1 MTDQVEHADVV
12 IVGSGFGG
20 SVSACRLAQAGLSVV
35 VLERGNSYPPDSFP
49 RTPAQMSKAFWHPA
63 AGLYGMFD
71 VWRFSGCDSVVSSG
85 LGGGSLIYAN
95 VMLRKDEH
103 WFVQD
108 DPLPHGGYETWPV
121 DPRRPRPA
129 LRRGRADAEPDA
141 VPAGHAR
148 VLGAEGARA
157 AGRRRRTRLGL
168 PASRRWR
175 SVSRPSRG
183 PRRASAC
190 RSSTRITATCTAARA
205 APAACAANVTS
216 AATTAPRTPWT
227 TTTCPR
233 PSTTAPTCAPATRS
247 RPSGQGQQ
255 AATRSTTSS
264 ATSRTADAPIDPGA
278 QPTRIITCDRLV
290 LAAGTFGT
298 SYLLLRNRPYLRQL
312 SPALGTRFSSNGDI
326 LSFLVNARNHHRTR
340 PLDAS
345 RGPVITT
352 AIRLADEH
360 DGPGESG
367 RGAYIEDG
375 GYPAFVDWLVEA
387 AHVPGDSRRL
397 ARFALERLQSI
408 VGLAGETDIS
418 GEISELIGPDALS
431 VSSMPLLGMG
441 RDTPDGT
448 LWLRGDRLDLA
459 WSTATSEAYF
469 QRVMETMR
477 RIAAVLGAHYVD
489 NPMWLR
495 KRIITAHP
503 VGGAP
508 MGRNRSVGV
517 CDAYGEVFG
526 HPGLYIADG
535 AVMPGPVGPNPSMT
549 IAALADRMCTRLL
562 EQRPAMTATGAGHGG
577 GAPNDSGLK
586 INGKKHRPPV
596 HRPDRTS
603 LSFTEEMSGT
613 CTAVARHGLFAAPGQ
628 GQPQPMAF
636 RLTITADDVERF
648 LNEPE
653 HTARAEGWI
662 DAASIGG
669 RRHVQRGWFNLF
681 APDGA
686 PDRRL
691 MRYRLQF
698 ADASGQPRTVT
709 GVKDIFHGPPSRIWP
724 DTSTLHIKVLDGHV
738 AEGEDDGA
746 HVLATGTLHLR
757 LTAFARQLTTFR
769 TKGPHGAVA
778 LERFGRFFAGQLWDV
793 LRPAAHRSLTSLGKP
808 TSGQTRQPR
817 LRPTD
822 LGSRRPDIHNF
833 LCIKIGGGLFRDIL
847 SALSLVATGRSD
859 ATP

>member
-1 MTDQVEHADVV
+1 MTIPSATPAVEHADVV

-20 SVSACRLAQAGLSVV
+20 SVSACRLAEAGLSVV
-35 VLERGNSYPPDSFP
+35 VLERGNAYPPNSFP
-49 RTPAQMSKAFWHPA
+49 RTPAQMSKAFWRPA

-121 DPRRPRPA
+121 TRTDLDPHYDAVEQMLNPVPYPLDTPGYSAPKTHALRDAAAELGLACQLPPLAVSFAPKPGAAPGIGLPIVDPDYGNLHGRPRSTCRLCGECDIGCNNGAKNSLDYNYLSAAKHHGADLRTGHEVKAIRPRPA
-129 LRRGRADAEPDA
+129 GGYEVDYIQRDLQDP
-141 VPAGHAR
+141 
-148 VLGAEGARA
+148 
-157 AGRRRRTRLGL
+157 
-168 PASRRWR
+168 
-175 SVSRPSRG
+175 
-183 PRRASAC
+183 
-190 RSSTRITATCTAARA
+190 
-205 APAACAANVTS
+205 
-216 AATTAPRTPWT
+216 
-227 TTTCPR
+227 
-233 PSTTAPTCAPATRS
+233 
-247 RPSGQGQQ
+247 
-255 AATRSTTSS
+255 
-264 ATSRTADAPIDPGA
+264 DAPIDPNA

-298 SYLLLRNRPYLRQL
+298 TYLLLRNRPYLRHL
-312 SPALGTRFSSNGDI
+312 SAALGTRFSSNGDI
-326 LSFLVNARNHHRTR
+326 LSFLVNAKNHHRTR

-408 VGLAGETDIS
+408 VGLARETDIS

-448 LWLRGDRLDLA
+448 LWLRGDQLDLA

-469 QRVMETMR
+469 ERVTETMR
-477 RIAAVLGAHYVD
+477 RIAAVLGAHYVG

-495 KRIITAHP
+495 KRIVTAHP

-508 MGRNRSVGV
+508 MGHNRSVGV

-526 HPGLYIADG
+526 HPGLYIADA
-535 AVMPGPVGPNPSMT
+535 AVMPGPVGANPSMT

-562 EQRPAMTATGAGHGG
+562 EQRPAMTATGAGHGASAHDDG
-577 GAPNDSGLK
+577 SLK

-613 CTAVARHGLFAAPGQ
+613 CTATARPGLFAAPGQ

-669 RRHVQRGWFNLF
+669 RHQVQRGWFNLF
-681 APDGA
+681 APDDA

-724 DTSTLHIKVLDGHV
+724 DTSTLHIKLLEGHV
-738 AEGEDDGA
+738 AEGEDDDA
-746 HVLATGTLHLR
+746 RVLATGTLHLR

-769 TKGPHGAVA
+769 TKGPHSAVA

-793 LRPAAHRSLTSLGKP
+793 YGPQP
-808 TSGQTRQPR
+808 TE
-817 LRPTD
+817 
-822 LGSRRPDIHNF
+822 
-833 LCIKIGGGLFRDIL
+833 
-847 SALSLVATGRSD
+847 A
-859 ATP
+859 